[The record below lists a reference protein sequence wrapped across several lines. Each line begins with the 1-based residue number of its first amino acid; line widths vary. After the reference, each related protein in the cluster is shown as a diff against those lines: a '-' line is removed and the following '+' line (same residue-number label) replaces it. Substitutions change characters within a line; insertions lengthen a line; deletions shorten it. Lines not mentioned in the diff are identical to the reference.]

1 MKKVRAVI
9 VCLMAMVMLTGCLG
23 LNMEMTVNEDGTC
36 GYTLTYY
43 YEQSTFELM
52 KEDAKNSVL
61 TCGDFAQDTKTIN
74 GKTYQAFSKTF
85 SFASREELKNFLTND
100 AVYLAKFKQDSKA
113 ADKYTADS
121 FHAPFKNVTLTAD
134 TFIGEA
140 GTNNYTSMST
150 KQAQASKTK

>member
-85 SFASREELKNFLTND
+85 SFASREELKNFLD
-100 AVYLAKFKQDSKA
+100 
-113 ADKYTADS
+113 
-121 FHAPFKNVTLTAD
+121 
-134 TFIGEA
+134 E
-140 GTNNYTSMST
+140 
-150 KQAQASKTK
+150 

>member
-52 KEDAKNSVL
+52 KDDASSSVL
-61 TCGDFAQDTKTIN
+61 TCGDYTQNTKKIN
-74 GKTYQAFSKTF
+74 AKTNQSVSKT
-85 SFASREELKNFLTND
+85 
-100 AVYLAKFKQDSKA
+100 
-113 ADKYTADS
+113 
-121 FHAPFKNVTLTAD
+121 
-134 TFIGEA
+134 
-140 GTNNYTSMST
+140 
-150 KQAQASKTK
+150 

>member
-52 KEDAKNSVL
+52 NDMRRFYAGHKNDKRKDVSVI
-61 TCGDFAQDTKTIN
+61 FQNI
-74 GKTYQAFSKTF
+74 
-85 SFASREELKNFLTND
+85 FLC
-100 AVYLAKFKQDSKA
+100 VQRRIEKFL
-113 ADKYTADS
+113 DK
-121 FHAPFKNVTLTAD
+121 
-134 TFIGEA
+134 
-140 GTNNYTSMST
+140 
-150 KQAQASKTK
+150 

>member
-52 KEDAKNSVL
+52 KDDASSSVL
-61 TCGDFAQDTKTIN
+61 TCGDFTQDTKMIN
-74 GKTYQAFSKTF
+74 GKTYQSFSRTF
-85 SFASREELKNFLTND
+85 SFASRD
-100 AVYLAKFKQDSKA
+100 
-113 ADKYTADS
+113 
-121 FHAPFKNVTLTAD
+121 
-134 TFIGEA
+134 
-140 GTNNYTSMST
+140 
-150 KQAQASKTK
+150 